1 MEACVSAVP
10 VYEEVVRLMKVE
22 YTEKVT
28 GKVTGG
34 LNQILRGQTS
44 RFHYGSK
51 VPAVTTTVFTTVKL
65 LM

>member
-28 GKVTGG
+28 GG
-34 LNQILRGQTS
+34 LNQILRDQTS
-44 RFHYGSK
+44 RFHYGPK
-51 VPAVTTTVFTTVKL
+51 VPAVTTTLFTTVKL